1 MLIFDIKRYAIND
14 GPGIRTTIF
23 MKGCPLRCV
32 WCHNP
37 ESWLP
42 EPEVLFKQSKCIGCN
57 TCGLYPDRLP
67 PKRESTPNPSP
78 KGRGTALDETIAAK
92 ELSTL
97 NSKLS
102 TDSKLSTL
110 NYQLLTLNCPAK
122 ALEMC
127 GREWTMDELMA
138 EVEKER
144 DVMEDSGGGVTLC
157 GGEPLMQPQAALAVL
172 KELGRRGLHRTVDT
186 SLYASQETVKA
197 IAEETDLF
205 LVDLKHMDSNRHR
218 ELTGVPN
225 EPILE
230 NARLLMEL
238 GANIWFRLP
247 LIEGINDDEENIEA
261 TASFIASLNAKPS
274 TLNSK
279 LSSLNSKLSTLNSTI
294 HLLPY
299 HDVGKDKHRRR
310 GTEYNPEGLS
320 MKAPSDETL
329 DRCRQ
334 QFERHGISVVVG
346 G

>member
-1 MLIFDIKRYAIND
+1 
-14 GPGIRTTIF
+14 
-23 MKGCPLRCV
+23 
-32 WCHNP
+32 
-37 ESWLP
+37 
-42 EPEVLFKQSKCIGCN
+42 
-57 TCGLYPDRLP
+57 
-67 PKRESTPNPSP
+67 
-78 KGRGTALDETIAAK
+78 
-92 ELSTL
+92 
-97 NSKLS
+97 
-102 TDSKLSTL
+102 
-110 NYQLLTLNCPAK
+110 
-122 ALEMC
+122 MC

-247 LIEGINDDEENIEA
+247 LIEGINDDEENIEE

-279 LSSLNSKLSTLNSTI
+279 PSTLNSKLSTLNSKLSTLNSKLSTLNSTI

-310 GTEYNPEGLS
+310 GTEYNPEGLL
-320 MKAPSDETL
+320 MQAPSDETL

-334 QFERHGISVVVG
+334 QFERHGISVVIG

>member
-1 MLIFDIKRYAIND
+1 
-14 GPGIRTTIF
+14 
-23 MKGCPLRCV
+23 MKKTF
-32 WCHNP
+32 H
-37 ESWLP
+37 
-42 EPEVLFKQSKCIGCN
+42 
-57 TCGLYPDRLP
+57 YP
-67 PKRESTPNPSP
+67 
-78 KGRGTALDETIAAK
+78 
-92 ELSTL
+92 
-97 NSKLS
+97 LS
-102 TDSKLSTL
+102 TDSKLYTL
-110 NYQLLTLNCPAK
+110 NSPLDAKRRFRSETEKELISDRCPAK

-261 TASFIASLNAKPS
+261 TASFIASLNSKPS

-279 LSSLNSKLSTLNSTI
+279 LSTLNSII

-310 GTEYNPEGLS
+310 GTEYNPEGLL
-320 MKAPSDETL
+320 MQAPSDETL

>member
-67 PKRESTPNPSP
+67 PRKPTP
-78 KGRGTALDETIAAK
+78 TLD
-92 ELSTL
+92 
-97 NSKLS
+97 SKLS
-102 TDSKLSTL
+102 TDSKLYTL
-110 NYQLLTLNCPAK
+110 NSQLISDRCPAK

-186 SLYASQETVKA
+186 SLYASAETVKA

-247 LIEGINDDEENIEA
+247 LIEGINDNEENIEE
-261 TASFIASLNAKPS
+261 TASFIASLNAKLSALNSKLS

-279 LSSLNSKLSTLNSTI
+279 PSTLNSTI

-310 GTEYNPEGLS
+310 GTEYNPEGLL
-320 MKAPSDETL
+320 MQAPSDETL